1 MSKKIPITVISGYL
15 GAGKTTLILHLL
27 KCKMNKRIGIVVND
41 LASVNVDKKAICN
54 SPYFSE
60 ADRLIPITDGTIS
73 NKHRQKLID
82 AVYDL
87 AASGAVDLILVE
99 SSGVVQ
105 PDIVAA
111 CIVKGRT
118 STAQELDKVCYLD
131 TNVTIVDG
139 FRILQ
144 QFLPGQGKYNQN
156 FVESNQLIVKQ
167 IEFCDVL
174 LFNKIDLLTLEQKN
188 YLQEIVRQIQP
199 TAKFYATKF
208 SQIAVAKVI
217 QTHLFNAQSSLNE
230 RNLSDPL
237 RLLNQNAEP
246 LLKIDS
252 FVYRWRRPF
261 HPQRFNSWLDRWPP
275 EITRCKGVMW
285 LQTQPSRVF
294 TISQSGRAMDIIPS
308 GYWIAT
314 LKDWEIKKMF
324 TIRKNLAA
332 IWDKKFGDR
341 MIELVF
347 IGQYMNKE
355 QIIHDL
361 DKCLFRENEP
371 LDILSD
377 PFKLKY

>member
-252 FVYRWRRPF
+252 FVYRRRRPF

-285 LQTQPSRVF
+285 LQTQPPECLLSHNLGGQWTLSLQVIGSQRLKIGKSR
-294 TISQSGRAMDIIPS
+294 RCLPS
-308 GYWIAT
+308 AKT
-314 LKDWEIKKMF
+314 
-324 TIRKNLAA
+324 
-332 IWDKKFGDR
+332 
-341 MIELVF
+341 
-347 IGQYMNKE
+347 
-355 QIIHDL
+355 
-361 DKCLFRENEP
+361 
-371 LDILSD
+371 
-377 PFKLKY
+377 